1 MMKLFFSFPVLT
13 KEPFVVKE
21 EGYAGFEIPVEI
33 YFKGLHDNDQA
44 KKVVT

>member
-1 MMKLFFSFPVLT
+1 MLT

-33 YFKGLHDNDQA
+33 HFRGLAENDKA
-44 KKVVT
+44 KKVRGGRHLTPD